1 MTFQKTAA
9 TLIQGSHTLERKY
22 YMSRKILKKEYKNIF
37 YNQWICVGRTSE
49 LNEPGDYKT
58 IHIGTES
65 VIILRD
71 NNNQIIGHHNICR
84 HRGTRLCEKSSGK
97 FSKSIQCGYHGWVYG
112 LDGTLIGS
120 PHMDAIKNFHKSN
133 YGLHSVALKLW
144 DGFIFINLS
153 NKPDNFDKKFN
164 PLVGRFSQW
173 TLSDLKTYKTIKYK
187 VNGNWK
193 LVIQNYCEC
202 YHCPILH
209 PELAAIHNYMG
220 GRNDLFEGP
229 FLGGYMEFNKN
240 KESISENGK
249 LCCPILSELKEE
261 NKNRVYYY
269 FIFPNMLLSL
279 HPEYAMAHTVWPH
292 GNEKCIV
299 ECSWLFEKKVMTTN
313 KYRPQDAIKFW
324 DMTNK
329 QDWHISELSQLGIQS
344 KMYTPAPY
352 SGQESLLAA
361 FDEYYLSIVD

>member
-1 MTFQKTAA
+1 MWTWNSSWWGFTWHKCFKRCKGNIKKMTFQKTAA

-65 VIILRD
+65 VIIIRD

-164 PLVGRFSQW
+164 P
-173 TLSDLKTYKTIKYK
+173 
-187 VNGNWK
+187 
-193 LVIQNYCEC
+193 
-202 YHCPILH
+202 
-209 PELAAIHNYMG
+209 
-220 GRNDLFEGP
+220 
-229 FLGGYMEFNKN
+229 
-240 KESISENGK
+240 
-249 LCCPILSELKEE
+249 
-261 NKNRVYYY
+261 
-269 FIFPNMLLSL
+269 
-279 HPEYAMAHTVWPH
+279 
-292 GNEKCIV
+292 
-299 ECSWLFEKKVMTTN
+299 
-313 KYRPQDAIKFW
+313 
-324 DMTNK
+324 
-329 QDWHISELSQLGIQS
+329 
-344 KMYTPAPY
+344 
-352 SGQESLLAA
+352 
-361 FDEYYLSIVD
+361 